1 MVSVKSLL
9 IHLMIILDE
18 HLMEIGK
25 KIMQKEYIIYATLF
39 LISYLIGSIPWAFIL
54 GKLKGIDIRK
64 HGSGNVGAT
73 NARRVL
79 GKKIGILC
87 FFLDFLK
94 GFLPLKSFL
103 ILCEKNILDI
113 SSDYAFIIVAFSV
126 IAGHIWPIYL
136 KFKGGKGVSTM
147 AGILLATAP
156 ISLLIGGIIWTIIFY
171 TFRYVSLAS
180 ILAAITLPISAFILS
195 KYEIDKLSNTMLTV
209 LLALAL
215 LIIIKHKSN
224 IARLIKG
231 TENRFKKNKG
241 SDNENS
247 SIR

>member
-1 MVSVKSLL
+1 
-9 IHLMIILDE
+9 
-18 HLMEIGK
+18 
-25 KIMQKEYIIYATLF
+25 MQKNYIIYATIF
-39 LISYLIGSIPWAFIL
+39 LIAYLIGSIPWAFIL
-54 GKLKGIDIRK
+54 GKLKGMDIRK

-94 GFLPLKSFL
+94 GFLPVASILFL
-103 ILCEKNILDI
+103 CKKNILSI
-113 SSDYAFIIVAFSV
+113 SSDYAFIIVAFAV

-156 ISLLIGGIIWTIIFY
+156 LSLLIGGAIWAIIFY
-171 TFRYVSLAS
+171 TSRYVSLAS
-180 ILAAITLPISAFILS
+180 ILAAITLPISAFLLS
-195 KYEIDKLSNTMLTV
+195 KYERYKLSDTMLAV
-209 LLALAL
+209 LLGLAL
-215 LIIIKHKSN
+215 LIVIKHKSN
-224 IARLIKG
+224 ILRLIKG

-247 SIR
+247 SIK